1 VDPLELAHE
10 VGELFES
17 MAIPWVLGGS
27 LASSMVGEP
36 RSTMDID
43 MAVRMGLDHVDQL
56 VAAVIDRY
64 YVSADM
70 VREAVIRKSS
80 FNILHYESAL
90 KVDIFVL
97 GEGLLDRR
105 QIDRRRRV
113 VVDAGRSF
121 ELWTGST
128 EDQVLR
134 KLAWFRSGGEV
145 SDRQWRDVLGILV
158 VQADR
163 LNVTDL
169 VATGQLV
176 GLADLV
182 QRALLEAGI
191 ADS

>member
-1 VDPLELAHE
+1 
-10 VGELFES
+10 
-17 MAIPWVLGGS
+17 
-27 LASSMVGEP
+27 
-36 RSTMDID
+36 MDID
-43 MAVRMGLDHVDQL
+43 MAVRMSLDHVDRL
-56 VAAVIDRY
+56 VAAVIDQY

-70 VREAVIRKSS
+70 VRDAVIRKSS

-163 LNVTDL
+163 VNVTDL

-191 ADS
+191 ADA